1 MKKTFTAL
9 FFALLLPSFAFAA
22 DMECLVLPQADSQ
35 QTEAGGFN
43 KKEFREEGITQTENP
58 AMDLMGCAA
67 SVTQGGSP
75 GSAVKGNCGCKKAI
89 KKLCSFNVKKQ
100 RVKASGG
107 ADVAWCV
114 PFAPWML

>member
-1 MKKTFTAL
+1 MKKTLAAL
-9 FFALLLPSFAFAA
+9 FFAFILPSCAFAA
-22 DMECLVLPQADSQ
+22 DMECLVLPEADSQ
-35 QTEAGGFN
+35 QMEAGGFN
-43 KKEFREEGITQTENP
+43 KKEFREQSIAQNENP

-89 KKLCSFNVKKQ
+89 EKLCSFNKKKQ

-107 ADVAWCV
+107 ADVAWCI